1 MRAGFRRYLA
11 VMHARNIEFLRDR
24 TALGWNLLL
33 PVLLVAGFAFLF
45 SEQAGETY
53 KVAIH
58 GADFPA
64 DPSAAQRRQYVEKFP
79 LFAMKYIK
87 FVRITNLQTGL
98 HKIRHHRLDMLV
110 SLEGGQRRY
119 WINAESKKGYILERL
134 LWAAETGRSA
144 AIPAQ
149 SRYVKQVEQGR
160 KIRYID
166 WVLPGILGMN
176 VMFSCLFGIGYV
188 IVRYRKMGALKRF
201 QATPLTAFE
210 FVAAQVSSRLL
221 IILLIT
227 VLVFAGCNLFLDF
240 RVYGSY
246 LSLFVVFALGALSM
260 VSLGLIVAARTT
272 SEEYANGVLNLL
284 SWPMLIFSGV
294 WFSLE
299 GLHPLARS
307 FAQWL
312 PLTHMID
319 AARAIMNDGAGLVQV
334 SWHLLVLVI
343 MSLVFLLFAA
353 SIFKW
358 DRF

>member
-1 MRAGFRRYLA
+1 MPSLKRYLA

-45 SEQAGETY
+45 SEQAGKTY

-58 GADFPA
+58 GADFPIEEA
-64 DPSAAQRRQYVEKFP
+64 SGQKRQYVDRFP
-79 LFAMKYIK
+79 LLATKYIK
-87 FVRITNLQTGL
+87 FIPVVDLQSGL
-98 HKIRHHRLDMLV
+98 RKIRHHQLDMLV
-110 SLEGGQRRY
+110 SLQDGGRRY
-119 WINAESKKGYILERL
+119 WINSDSKKGYILERL
-134 LWAAETGRSA
+134 LRAAEADRPA
-144 AIPAQ
+144 AAQ
-149 SRYVKQVEQGR
+149 PGPRYVKQVERGR
-160 KIRYID
+160 RIRYID

-246 LSLFVVFALGALSM
+246 LSLFIVFALGALSM

-307 FAQWL
+307 FAQFL

-319 AARAIMNDGAGLVQV
+319 ASRAIMNDGASLAQV
-334 SWHLLVLVI
+334 SWHLLVLGV
-343 MSLVFLLFAA
+343 MSAVFLLLGALM
-353 SIFKW
+353 FKW